1 VIQHVERVDSAK
13 KIQRWWRLKRP
24 NRPKVAD
31 VARMW
36 SRAQTVI
43 SKHLRGYFARK
54 EYERSLDAVV
64 TFQKMCRGRADRK
77 MLQKRHN
84 AAIVI
89 EKHARGFVAKKGY
102 KRLRENVIRM
112 QSFYRAKRAALEA
125 NVKYNFAMVIQ
136 ASARGWQ
143 VRRAVRVQKKA
154 ILDIQKCYR
163 GYLGRKSVEEMKGSR
178 TRRDGEARGRGKAG
192 TVD

>member
-1 VIQHVERVDSAK
+1 
-13 KIQRWWRLKRP
+13 
-24 NRPKVAD
+24 
-31 VARMW
+31 
-36 SRAQTVI
+36 
-43 SKHLRGYFARK
+43 
-54 EYERSLDAVV
+54 
-64 TFQKMCRGRADRK
+64 

-112 QSFYRAKRAALEA
+112 QSFCAKRAALEA

-163 GYLGRKSVEEMKGSR
+163 GYLGRKSVEEMKEAKEGSR
-178 TRRDGEARGRGKAG
+178 TRRDGEGEEEEKRNS
-192 TVD
+192 

>member
-1 VIQHVERVDSAK
+1 
-13 KIQRWWRLKRP
+13 
-24 NRPKVAD
+24 
-31 VARMW
+31 
-36 SRAQTVI
+36 
-43 SKHLRGYFARK
+43 
-54 EYERSLDAVV
+54 
-64 TFQKMCRGRADRK
+64 

-112 QSFYRAKRAALEA
+112 QSFYPRMKSGVEA

-143 VRRAVRVQKKA
+143 VRRAVRACRKNDIAVFEMLSGVFRPQKR
-154 ILDIQKCYR
+154 R
-163 GYLGRKSVEEMKGSR
+163 GDERGEEEGSR
-178 TRRDGEARGRGKAG
+178 TRRDGEARKRKSGNG
-192 TVD
+192 